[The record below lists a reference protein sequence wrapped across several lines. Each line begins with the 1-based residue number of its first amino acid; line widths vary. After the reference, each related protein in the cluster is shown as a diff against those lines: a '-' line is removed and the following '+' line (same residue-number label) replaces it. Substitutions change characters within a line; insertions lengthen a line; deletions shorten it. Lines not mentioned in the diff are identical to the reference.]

1 RLSPVLRDAVVMCD
15 SLITPG
21 NCWRKTTWPEFRP
34 SLPPGLVGVGCRS
47 RVGHQHQPK
56 EVLMSDTSQIA
67 LIPKFYAAMGDVNT
81 FKSLL
86 ADDVEWDIA
95 EGFPNGG
102 VYRGLDTTVSDF
114 FPFLADFDEF
124 YAKGDE
130 YFESGDHVIVLGH
143 YFGVSKKGRRVQSRF
158 AHFWPIRDGKVGRLQ
173 QTADTLLIAQALGK

>member
-1 RLSPVLRDAVVMCD
+1 MGVALEWAININLRLEWAININV
-15 SLITPG
+15 
-21 NCWRKTTWPEFRP
+21 RKVR
-34 SLPPGLVGVGCRS
+34 
-47 RVGHQHQPK
+47 
-56 EVLMSDTSQIA
+56 MSDTSQID
-67 LIPKFYAAMGDVNT
+67 LIRKLYDARGNVNT

-86 ADDVEWDIA
+86 ADDLEYDIA

-102 VYRGLDTTVSDF
+102 VYRGLEETVSDF
-114 FPFLADFDEF
+114 FPFLSDFNEF

-158 AHFWPIRDGKVGRLQ
+158 AHFWTLRDGKVGRLQ